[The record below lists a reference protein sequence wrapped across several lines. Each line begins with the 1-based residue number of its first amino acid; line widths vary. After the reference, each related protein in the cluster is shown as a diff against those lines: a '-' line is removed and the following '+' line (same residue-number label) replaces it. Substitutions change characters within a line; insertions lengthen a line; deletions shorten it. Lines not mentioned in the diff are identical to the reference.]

1 MQNPHVLSRQIAVF
15 ILPNEVKNTGNR
27 TGICGKQRERGSNM
41 RQTNIVV
48 QNGDFTL
55 TQEAAGVLAGVT
67 VQTMINWHKQEDA
80 PPRNG
85 DGTYSA
91 KDFGKWLVEH
101 RGSKKRGP
109 KPKDRQEGEET
120 FAEAERRLKLA
131 QAIKVERENEVAAGN
146 LIPIDVLEPQWQLI
160 LTRVRSRLLKMPT
173 VLAPVVLGNTDAHAI
188 QLIIRN
194 AVVDALTELVD
205 DWRTGSDDEGE

>member
-1 MQNPHVLSRQIAVF
+1 
-15 ILPNEVKNTGNR
+15 
-27 TGICGKQRERGSNM
+27 M
-41 RQTNIVV
+41 RQSNIVV

-85 DGTYSA
+85 DGSYSA

-109 KPKDRQEGEET
+109 KPKSRDEGDESGES

-131 QAIKVERENEVAAGN
+131 QAIKVERENEVTAGN

-173 VLAPVVLGNTDAHAI
+173 VLAPAVLGNTDAHAI
-188 QLIIRN
+188 QSIIKD
-194 AVVDALTELVD
+194 AVTDALTELSE
-205 DWRTGSDDEGE
+205 DWRDGKDDEGE